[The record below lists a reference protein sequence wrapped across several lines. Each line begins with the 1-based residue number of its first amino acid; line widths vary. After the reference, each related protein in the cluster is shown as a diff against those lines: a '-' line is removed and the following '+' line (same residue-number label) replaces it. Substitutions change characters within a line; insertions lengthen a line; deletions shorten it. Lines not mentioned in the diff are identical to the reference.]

1 MNKSKINDF
10 INVWAEVVGL
20 TGEENKKYRNF
31 IKTDIA
37 RRCEMYEKTIPTIST
52 RDDSCNAYIIKPVN
66 GQYSLEDFLL
76 NRLMLGLREVSF
88 TGALEGN
95 GGEYIA
101 HDKMLNVNV
110 GALDSLAKDK
120 ATRHR
125 GLQGKNVQIVQKTI
139 EHELGHCYKSL
150 FNDGFKAPLGRGREQ
165 DEMYKKLID
174 ALSKF
179 ENGKYASQ
187 IKSLK
192 DFDLEEYSD
201 VIKTGIGDSRASYSH
216 DSRFTWIDE
225 LLNETEALELT
236 NSNDVHEIWP
246 LQDENGRDSTSGNY
260 VNVYN
265 YLSGYSPFTGY
276 GTILKSL
283 LGKENT
289 FRAEYISSI
298 DIFKQFDQEYADI
311 VQDVWGLDPQKYPP
325 MKCIFLDFDDIRSRK
340 HFNENIML
348 KLDEFFAK
356 CYERKVEK
364 IMAQG
369 NLSPELRESTLR
381 EIETFQS
388 RLTTNKD
395 PNKRDALAHNVIFN
409 NLRTRIN
416 ELSIQNSQPEIIEDD
431 KSQQQESVQQDNQ
444 QSGKTDSQKMK
455 FVKGFIQAYD
465 DTEEEY
471 QYEKRANDDVMD
483 IKRLQEIIETNG
495 MNRMLTVDLDGKW
508 IGRPGDEDFKVQY
521 SQKQVSA
528 MARLL
533 KVAQLL
539 TESKKLNPDGRNYLE
554 EFTNVPDIEYKLKQ
568 MLADFKDENSYMYDL
583 RQRARDNRANGTI
596 PSYPPTPAEIEASD
610 SPALEIKPDGMEQQ
624 KGLSIGDVKS
634 SISKGKVTTQET
646 QSATQDMKKLME
658 IKRLQVMQRTGQALT
673 PEQKMLLD
681 EHIRQTQQVQ
691 IQFQQRQGN
700 KKQKGNGLEM

>member
-1 MNKSKINDF
+1 MNKGKINDF
-10 INVWAEVVGL
+10 INIWAEVVGL

-37 RRCEMYEKTIPTIST
+37 RRCAMYEQAIPTIST
-52 RDDSCNAYIIKPVN
+52 KDDSCNAYIIKPVN
-66 GQYSLEDFLL
+66 GQYSFEDFLL
-76 NRLMLGLREVSF
+76 NRLMLGLRDVSF
-88 TGALEGN
+88 ICALEGN
-95 GGEYIA
+95 GGEYTA
-101 HDKMLNVNV
+101 ADKTLNVNT
-110 GALDSLAKDK
+110 GAIDSLARDK
-120 ATRHR
+120 AKRHT

-150 FNDGFKAPLGRGREQ
+150 FNNGFKAPLGKGREQ
-165 DEMYKKLID
+165 DEMYKKLIN

-192 DFDLEEYSD
+192 DFELEEYSS
-201 VIKTGIGDSRASYSH
+201 VIKTGVRDSRVTYDYDA
-216 DSRFTWIDE
+216 RFGWIDE

-236 NSNDVHEIWP
+236 NSNDIHDTWP
-246 LQDENGRDSTSGNY
+246 LQDENGRASVSGNY

-265 YLSGYSPFTGY
+265 YLSGYRSFTGY
-276 GTILKSL
+276 GPILKSL

-289 FRAEYISSI
+289 FRAEYISSV
-298 DIFKQFDQEYADI
+298 DVFKQFDQEYANI

-325 MKCIFLDFDDIRSRK
+325 MKCIFMDFDDLLNNK
-340 HFNENIML
+340 PFDENIML

-364 IMAQG
+364 VMAQGNG
-369 NLSPELRESTLR
+369 NLSPELREQTLR

-388 RLTTNKD
+388 RLTTND
-395 PNKRDALAHNVIFN
+395 DTNKRDALAHNVIFN
-409 NLRTRIN
+409 NLKTRIN
-416 ELSIQNSQPEIIEDD
+416 ELTIQNSQHEIAEDD
-431 KSQQQESVQQDNQ
+431 KIQQDNH

-483 IKRLQEIIETNG
+483 MKRLQEIVETNG
-495 MNRMLTVDLDGKW
+495 MNRMLIVDLDGKW
-508 IGRPGDEDFKVQY
+508 IGRPDDEDFKVQY

-539 TESKKLNPDGRNYLE
+539 TESRKLNPEGRNYLE
-554 EFTNVPDIEYKLKQ
+554 EFTNIPDIEYKLKQ
-568 MLADFKDENSYMYDL
+568 MQADFKVENSYMYDL
-583 RQRARDNRANGTI
+583 RQRARNNRANGNR
-596 PSYPPTPAEIEASD
+596 PSYPPTPAEIYASD
-610 SPALEIKPDGMEQQ
+610 SPTPEIQQ
-624 KGLSIGDVKS
+624 GTIKQSKGISIGDVKS
-634 SISKGKVTTQET
+634 SISEGKVTTQES
-646 QSATQDMKKLME
+646 QSATQDVKRLME
-658 IKRLQVMQRTGQALT
+658 IKGLQVMQKNRSSLNSKTKT
-673 PEQKMLLD
+673 
-681 EHIRQTQQVQ
+681 ITR
-691 IQFQQRQGN
+691 
-700 KKQKGNGLEM
+700 

>member
-1 MNKSKINDF
+1 MNKSKIDDF

-37 RRCEMYEKTIPTIST
+37 RRCEMYEQTISAIST
-52 RDDSCNAYIIKPVN
+52 KDDSCNAYIIKPVN

-88 TGALEGN
+88 TGALDGN
-95 GGEYIA
+95 GGEYVA
-101 HDKMLNVNV
+101 HNKSLNVNV
-110 GALDSLAKDK
+110 RALDSLVKNK
-120 ATRHR
+120 ATRHK
-125 GLQGKNVQIVQKTI
+125 GLQGKNVQIIQKTI
-139 EHELGHCYKSL
+139 EHELGHCYKTS

-179 ENGKYASQ
+179 ENGKYTSQ

-201 VIKTGIGDSRASYSH
+201 VIKTGVGDSRAYYKY
-216 DSRFTWIDE
+216 DSRFTLIDE

-236 NSNDVHEIWP
+236 NSSDVHEIWP
-246 LQDENGRDSTSGNY
+246 LQDENGRDSVSGNY

-265 YLSGYSPFTGY
+265 YLCGYCPFTGY

-289 FRAEYISSI
+289 FRAEYISSV
-298 DIFKQFDQEYADI
+298 DIFKQFDKEYADI
-311 VQDVWGLDPQKYPP
+311 VQDVWGLDPQEVPP
-325 MKCIFLDFDDIRSRK
+325 MRCIFLDFDDISSRK
-340 HFNENIML
+340 HFDENIML
-348 KLDEFFAK
+348 KLDELFAK

-364 IMAQG
+364 IMAQE
-369 NLSPELRESTLR
+369 NLSPELRASTLR

-395 PNKRDALAHNVIFN
+395 PNKRDALVHNVIFN

-416 ELSIQNSQPEIIEDD
+416 ELSIQNSQPKIVEDD
-431 KSQQQESVQQDNQ
+431 KSQKSVQQDNQ
-444 QSGKTDSQKMK
+444 QSRKTDSQKMK
-455 FVKGFIQAYD
+455 FAKGFIQAYD
-465 DTEEEY
+465 VTEEEY
-471 QYEKRANDDVMD
+471 QYEKRANSDVMD

-495 MNRMLTVDLDGKW
+495 MNRMLTGDLDGKW

-539 TESKKLNPDGRNYLE
+539 TESKKLNPDGRDYLE

-568 MLADFKDENSYMYDL
+568 MWEDFKDKNSYMYDL

-596 PSYPPTPAEIEASD
+596 PSYPPTPAETEASD
-610 SPALEIKPDGMEQQ
+610 SPAPEIKQDGTEQQ
-624 KGLSIGDVKS
+624 KRLSIGNVKS
-634 SISKGKVTTQET
+634 SISKGMVTMQEA
-646 QSATQDMKKLME
+646 QSATQDIKKLME

-673 PEQKMLLD
+673 PEQKRLLD
-681 EHIRQTQQVQ
+681 GDIR
-691 IQFQQRQGN
+691 
-700 KKQKGNGLEM
+700 

>member
-37 RRCEMYEKTIPTIST
+37 RRCAMYEQTIPNIST
-52 RDDSCNAYIIKPVN
+52 KDDSCNAYIIKPVN
-66 GQYSLEDFLL
+66 GQYSFEDFLL
-76 NRLMLGLREVSF
+76 NRLMLGLRDVSF
-88 TGALEGN
+88 IGALEGN

-101 HDKMLNVNV
+101 ADKTLNVNT
-110 GALDSLAKDK
+110 GTIDFLARDK
-120 ATRHR
+120 AKRHT

-150 FNDGFKAPLGRGREQ
+150 FNDGFKAPLGNGREQ

-192 DFDLEEYSD
+192 DFDLEEYSS
-201 VIKTGIGDSRASYSH
+201 VIKTGISDSKVTYGYDA
-216 DSRFTWIDE
+216 RFGWIDE

-236 NSNDVHEIWP
+236 NSNDVHDTWP
-246 LQDENGRDSTSGNY
+246 LQDENGRDSASGNY

-265 YLSGYSPFTGY
+265 YLSGYRSFTGY
-276 GTILKSL
+276 GPILKSL

-289 FRAEYISSI
+289 FRAEYISSV

-311 VQDVWGLDPQKYPP
+311 VKDVWGLDPQKYPP
-325 MKCIFLDFDDIRSRK
+325 MKCIFMDFDDLLNNK
-340 HFNENIML
+340 PFDENIML

-364 IMAQG
+364 VMAQGNG

-388 RLTTNKD
+388 RLTTND
-395 PNKRDALAHNVIFN
+395 NPNKREALNHNVIFS
-409 NLRTRIN
+409 NLRTKIN
-416 ELSIQNSQPEIIEDD
+416 ELSIQNSQPEFTENDKPQKQE
-431 KSQQQESVQQDNQ
+431 KSQQDNH
-444 QSGKTDSQKMK
+444 QSRKTDSPKMK

-495 MNRMLTVDLDGKW
+495 MNRMLTVDLEGKW
-508 IGRPGDEDFKVQY
+508 IGRPSDEDFKVQY

-528 MARLL
+528 MVRLL

-539 TESKKLNPDGRNYLE
+539 TESTKLNPEGRNYLE
-554 EFTNVPDIEYKLKQ
+554 EFTNIPDIEYKLKQ
-568 MLADFKDENSYMYDL
+568 MQADFKDENSYMYDL
-583 RQRARDNRANGTI
+583 RQRARNNRANGNI
-596 PSYPPTPAEIEASD
+596 PSYPPTPAEIYATD
-610 SPALEIKPDGMEQQ
+610 NPTPEIQQDTMEQS
-624 KGLSIGDVKS
+624 KNISISNVKS

-658 IKRLQVMQRTGQALT
+658 IKRLQIMQRTGQTLT
-673 PEQKMLLD
+673 PEQKQLLD
-681 EHIRQTQQVQ
+681 EHIRQTNEAQVRFRNQQDQ
-691 IQFQQRQGN
+691 
-700 KKQKGNGLEM
+700 KKSKGLSL

>member
-20 TGEENKKYRNF
+20 TGEENKKYKNF

-37 RRCEMYEKTIPTIST
+37 RRCEMYEQTIST
-52 RDDSCNAYIIKPVN
+52 ISTKDDSCNAYIIKPVN

-95 GGEYIA
+95 GGEYVA
-101 HDKMLNVNV
+101 HDKMLNVNE
-110 GALDSLAKDK
+110 GELDSLARDK

-192 DFDLEEYSD
+192 DFDLEAYSD
-201 VIKTGIGDSRASYSH
+201 VIKTGVGDSRASYSG

-236 NSNDVHEIWP
+236 NSNDVQEIWP
-246 LQDENGRDSTSGNY
+246 LQDENGRDSSSGNY

-265 YLSGYSPFTGY
+265 YLSGYRPFTGY
-276 GTILKSL
+276 GPILKSL
-283 LGKENT
+283 LGKENA
-289 FRAEYISSI
+289 FRAEYISSV
-298 DIFKQFDQEYADI
+298 DIFKQFDREYADI

-340 HFNENIML
+340 HFDENIML

-416 ELSIQNSQPEIIEDD
+416 ELSIQNSQPDIIEDD
-431 KSQQQESVQQDNQ
+431 KSQESVQQDNQ
-444 QSGKTDSQKMK
+444 KSEKTDSQKMK

-673 PEQKMLLD
+673 TEQKMLLE
-681 EHIRQTQQVQ
+681 EHIRQTQQAQ
-691 IQFQQRQGN
+691 IQFQQRQSN

>member
-1 MNKSKINDF
+1 MSKSKINDF

-20 TGEENKKYRNF
+20 TGDENKKYRNF

-37 RRCEMYEKTIPTIST
+37 RRCEMYEQEFPIIST
-52 RDDSCNAYIIKPVN
+52 KDDDCTAYIIKPVN
-66 GQYSLEDFLL
+66 GQYSFEDFLL
-76 NRLMLGLREVSF
+76 NRLMLGLRNVSF
-88 TGALEGN
+88 IGALEGN

-101 HDKMLNVNV
+101 ADKTLNINT
-110 GALDSLAKDK
+110 GTIDSLARDK
-120 ATRHR
+120 AKRHT

-150 FNDGFKAPLGRGREQ
+150 FNDGFKAPLGNGREQ

-192 DFDLEEYSD
+192 DFDLEEYSS
-201 VIKTGIGDSRASYSH
+201 VLKTGVRDSEVTYGYDA
-216 DSRFTWIDE
+216 RFGLIDE

-236 NSNDVHEIWP
+236 NSNDVHDTWP
-246 LQDENGRDSTSGNY
+246 LQDENGRDSVSGNY
-260 VNVYN
+260 VNIYN
-265 YLSGYSPFTGY
+265 YLSGYRSFTGY
-276 GTILKSL
+276 GSMLKSL

-289 FRAEYISSI
+289 FRAEYISSV

-325 MKCIFLDFDDIRSRK
+325 MKCIFMDFDDLLNNK
-340 HFNENIML
+340 HFDENIML

-364 IMAQG
+364 VMAQG
-369 NLSPELRESTLR
+369 NGNLSSKLKESILR

-388 RLTTNKD
+388 RLTTNDD

-416 ELSIQNSQPEIIEDD
+416 ELSIQNSQPEIAKDD
-431 KSQQQESVQQDNQ
+431 KSQQQEEVQQDNH
-444 QSGKTDSQKMK
+444 QSEKTDSQKMK
-455 FVKGFIQAYD
+455 FVKGFIQAYN

-471 QYEKRANDDVMD
+471 QYEKRANDDLMD
-483 IKRLQEIIETNG
+483 IKRLQDIIETNG

-508 IGRPGDEDFKVQY
+508 IGMPGDEDFKVQY

-533 KVAQLL
+533 KVARLL
-539 TESKKLNPDGRNYLE
+539 TESKKLNPEGRDYLE
-554 EFTNVPDIEYKLKQ
+554 EFTNIPDIEYKLKQ
-568 MLADFKDENSYMYDL
+568 MRADFKDENSYMYEL
-583 RQRARDNRANGTI
+583 RQRAKDNRENGNI
-596 PSYPPTPAEIEASD
+596 PTYPPTPAEMEASN
-610 SPALEIKPDGMEQQ
+610 SPAIEIQQ
-624 KGLSIGDVKS
+624 DTMKQSKVISIGDVKA

-658 IKRLQVMQRTGQALT
+658 IKRLQVMQRTGQTLT
-673 PEQKMLLD
+673 PEQKQLLD
-681 EHIRQTQQVQ
+681 EHIRQTNEAQVRFRKQQNQ
-691 IQFQQRQGN
+691 
-700 KKQKGNGLEM
+700 KKSNGLSL

>member
-37 RRCEMYEKTIPTIST
+37 RRCEMYEQTIPTIST
-52 RDDSCNAYIIKPVN
+52 KDDNCNAYIIKPVN
-66 GQYSLEDFLL
+66 GQYSIEDFLL

-88 TGALEGN
+88 VGALEGN
-95 GGEYIA
+95 GGEYVA

-201 VIKTGIGDSRASYSH
+201 VIKTGVGDSRASYSY

-246 LQDENGRDSTSGNY
+246 LQDENGRDSASGNY

-289 FRAEYISSI
+289 FRAEYISSV

-340 HFNENIML
+340 HFDENIML

-364 IMAQG
+364 VMTQG
-369 NLSPELRESTLR
+369 NLSPELKESTLK